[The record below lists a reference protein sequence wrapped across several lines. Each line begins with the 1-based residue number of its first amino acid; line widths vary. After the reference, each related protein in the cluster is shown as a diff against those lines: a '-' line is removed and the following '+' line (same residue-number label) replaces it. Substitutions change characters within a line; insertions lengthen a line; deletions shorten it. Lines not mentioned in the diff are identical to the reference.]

1 MAKKRGL
8 KQNLTY
14 MFYNQP
20 SLNRKVV
27 SLKDSIDEVA
37 KVLNFNKKNTK

>member
-8 KQNLTY
+8 KQNLSY
-14 MFYNQP
+14 AFYNQP
-20 SLNRKVV
+20 SFNRKVV
-27 SLKDSIDEVA
+27 SLKDSFDEVA